1 MTDLSPATETASIA
15 SVTAT
20 DELIQHWE
28 GAFSAEYSVHDN
40 YRGIILSL
48 IARIKLEREQAVR
61 ECLRTL
67 NEDSSRS
74 WDECYDAILALLPM
88 SYERSAWKTIQ
99 TAPKDGTVIFAF
111 SDEAQTPKAVLTW
124 FDGEKWLATGKRAK
138 FVANPHRWWPT
149 DWQPLPTPPLIDRS
163 AKT

>member
-1 MTDLSPATETASIA
+1 MTAATTPATDMPERIYAVKSTNGCVVS
-15 SVTAT
+15 
-20 DELIQHWE
+20 
-28 GAFSAEYSVHDN
+28 FSTPSLDYNIEYMRADLVCS
-40 YRGIILSL
+40 
-48 IARIKLEREQAVR
+48 ERERAVR
-61 ECLRTL
+61 ECLRAL

-74 WDECYDAILALLPM
+74 WDECYDAILALLHT
-88 SYERSAWKTIQ
+88 SCERSVWKTIQ

-149 DWQPLPTPPLIDRS
+149 HWQPIPTPPALSQEER
-163 AKT
+163 T